1 MLNLQGIPRLPISL
15 RAIFIILSV
24 PLLVEYTLL
33 LTQGQEQQQTA
44 VLIEVQLPIQ
54 NTNIGGITRA
64 LDTAI
69 ENAGK
74 ATVENQRPWLVIRF
88 LPLSGNNQIRSDFG
102 ACNTLESYLSS
113 PSLTRRCRTV
123 AILDGKYADHAFLP
137 ILACSKLIVSPETNI
152 HGPESD
158 TSLLTSEVKDDYRRV
173 AEAHKHFPAS
183 VIEAVLDPNVALHEV
198 TTDESTFFATGAE
211 RQELFDK
218 GKLNSSTAISIAG
231 DILTLDKL
239 IFKQQSAITVMP
251 TNDTTLATELN
262 IAPTRFLK
270 SSGPIGEIHA
280 VVVDMAQLQSP
291 SRIRD
296 KQILINNLADQ
307 HNLIIF
313 QFENDGAHTDE
324 LINLANTI
332 ADLRYEEIKTVAYIK
347 DHARGAAGVLALAC
361 DEIYL
366 GPEGSLGGF
375 GNSTELGELTFEIQ
389 ETLQALEKTTTRE
402 WSLFYRCLQPTIELH
417 LFTRAQTGETRAF
430 CPQQIMSL
438 DDKDQWTR
446 GTPLN
451 DRRHF
456 NAEDLQTLG
465 HLQGVASDLSAVLG
479 NYDLKLSDVEIKT
492 TTGLSGFLN
501 EVAHSNWFL
510 WATLTMAI
518 YGLIAELAAPGL
530 GVPGLISLLGFG
542 LHIWARHLNGTVDAL
557 EIILILIGVIC
568 IGVEL
573 FVTPGFGLFGIGGIC
588 SLLFGL
594 ILSAQSFSLPTNPF
608 QRQQI
613 ANSVLGIIG
622 TIVGTVLLYQISMR
636 LLGDSWIGRV
646 IAPKNNDLATAQ
658 RNNWNEAMVHWEHLV
673 GQTGQTTSR
682 LSPAGKARLGSKV
695 YDVVSDGEMVSANS
709 MIKVIE
715 VTGNR
720 IVVSKSS

>member
-1 MLNLQGIPRLPISL
+1 
-15 RAIFIILSV
+15 
-24 PLLVEYTLL
+24 
-33 LTQGQEQQQTA
+33 
-44 VLIEVQLPIQ
+44 
-54 NTNIGGITRA
+54 
-64 LDTAI
+64 
-69 ENAGK
+69 
-74 ATVENQRPWLVIRF
+74 
-88 LPLSGNNQIRSDFG
+88 
-102 ACNTLESYLSS
+102 
-113 PSLTRRCRTV
+113 
-123 AILDGKYADHAFLP
+123 
-137 ILACSKLIVSPETNI
+137 
-152 HGPESD
+152 
-158 TSLLTSEVKDDYRRV
+158 
-173 AEAHKHFPAS
+173 
-183 VIEAVLDPNVALHEV
+183 
-198 TTDESTFFATGAE
+198 
-211 RQELFDK
+211 
-218 GKLNSSTAISIAG
+218 
-231 DILTLDKL
+231 
-239 IFKQQSAITVMP
+239 
-251 TNDTTLATELN
+251 
-262 IAPTRFLK
+262 
-270 SSGPIGEIHA
+270 
-280 VVVDMAQLQSP
+280 
-291 SRIRD
+291 
-296 KQILINNLADQ
+296 
-307 HNLIIF
+307 
-313 QFENDGAHTDE
+313 
-324 LINLANTI
+324 
-332 ADLRYEEIKTVAYIK
+332 
-347 DHARGAAGVLALAC
+347 
-361 DEIYL
+361 
-366 GPEGSLGGF
+366 
-375 GNSTELGELTFEIQ
+375 
-389 ETLQALEKTTTRE
+389 
-402 WSLFYRCLQPTIELH
+402 
-417 LFTRAQTGETRAF
+417 
-430 CPQQIMSL
+430 MSL
-438 DDKDQWTR
+438 DDKDQGTR
-446 GTPLN
+446 GTPQN

-501 EVAHSNWFL
+501 EVAHSDWFL

-613 ANSVLGIIG
+613 ANSFLGIIG
-622 TIVGTVLLYQISMR
+622 TIVGTVLLYQISIR
-636 LLGDSWIGRV
+636 LFGDSWIGRI

-715 VTGNR
+715 VIGNR